1 MEKEEKIYSSV
12 AQCLSREL
20 NINID
25 INIERGH
32 ELGVRLNKGK
42 VMKYWST
49 VKRYLIDTGDIYEDE
64 HLVHSECGLLVRD
77 YAQSGSVYEPNS
89 SDEFI
94 NKKLFQK
101 SLTAAQWQRRKQEA
115 LESQVRS
122 EIISET
128 SEQRL
133 KRFTRGYRRSQNME
147 IAPISQEPVAE
158 RSISSESVGSDPDPR
173 KCQTQKW
180 GSLQLKTVIVPID

>member
-1 MEKEEKIYSSV
+1 MEKGDKIYSSV
-12 AQCLSREL
+12 TQRISGEL

-25 INIERGH
+25 INIERGQ

-64 HLVHSECGLLVRD
+64 HLVHSECGLLLRD
-77 YAQSGSVYEPNS
+77 HAQAGSVYEPNS

-115 LESQVRS
+115 LESQVRN

-147 IAPISQEPVAE
+147 IAPVSRGPIAE
-158 RSISSESVGSDPDPR
+158 RSRSSESTGSDR
-173 KCQTQKW
+173 ETRRGRSHKW